1 MSLQGWVAKVLVEND
16 DFGPKVAETATVVGR
31 HELRVAR
38 PSKSDVAV
46 YCADASDTEPFTPDD
61 LDVAIA
67 EVPAL
72 DFVVVV
78 KRAIAAETY
87 AHADEV
93 GIPIGSVASLRS
105 ALSLDNVSRFRGRE
119 DAYVRSRLEVNA
131 AVVGYRRLGATTYEI
146 HRTGGLRD
154 LTVAMIE
161 PYELT
166 ADHAYALLMNHHGI
180 TLDAIVTTNPNC
192 RGFSAATLEAV
203 ANAGTTILTFS
214 DFLTSLR
221 DPWDA

>member
-1 MSLQGWVAKVLVEND
+1 MSLQGWVAKVLGEDD
-16 DFGPKVAETATVVGR
+16 DFGSRSAVTVAVVGQ

-38 PSKSDVAV
+38 QAKADVAV
-46 YCADASDTEPFTPDD
+46 YCADTSDSEPFAPED
-61 LDVAIA
+61 LDAAIS
-67 EVPAL
+67 EVPDL
-72 DFVVVV
+72 HFVVVV

-87 AHADEV
+87 ARADEIGV
-93 GIPIGSVASLRS
+93 PIGGVNSLRS
-105 ALSLDNVSRFRGRE
+105 ALSLDNVSQFRGRE
-119 DAYVRSRLEVNA
+119 DAYVRSRLDVSA
-131 AVVGYRRLGATTYEI
+131 AVAGYRRLGETTYEI

-166 ADHAYALLMNHHGI
+166 SDHAYELLKKQDSV

-192 RGFSAATLEAV
+192 RGFSAATLDAV

-214 DFLTSLR
+214 DFLKSLG